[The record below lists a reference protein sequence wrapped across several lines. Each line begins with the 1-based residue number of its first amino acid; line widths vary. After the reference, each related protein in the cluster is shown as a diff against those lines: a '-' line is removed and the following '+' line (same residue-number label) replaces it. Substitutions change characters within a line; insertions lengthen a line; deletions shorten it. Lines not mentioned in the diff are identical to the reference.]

1 MFNNEIRFKFNEKK
15 TTQAASLFLKK
26 NGGEMSYMK
35 LIKLLY
41 LADREALML
50 WERPL
55 TGDTYFSM
63 KRGPVLSN
71 VLDIISN
78 GGDPE
83 NSSYW
88 YKYISQ
94 PKNYNVELKE
104 KELPETDTLS
114 QREMDLID
122 ELSEKFKD
130 FDRWDM
136 VKFCHDFL
144 PEWEDVGDTRK
155 SIEISNILKEV
166 DKSPDEIKAI
176 EEEVSNL
183 NYIEKILSI
192 DD

>member
-1 MFNNEIRFKFNEKK
+1 MLNNEIKFKFNEKK
-15 TTQAASLFLKK
+15 TTQAASLFLEKS
-26 NGGEMSYMK
+26 GGKMSYMK

-78 GGDPE
+78 GDDPE

-88 YKYISQ
+88 YKYIRQ
-94 PKNYNVELKE
+94 PKKYNVELKE
-104 KELPETDTLS
+104 KELPETDILS

-136 VKFCHDFL
+136 VKICHDFL
-144 PEWEDVGDTRK
+144 PEWEDVGGTRK

-166 DKSPDEIKAI
+166 DKSDDEIKAI

-183 NYIEKILSI
+183 NYVKDILSI

>member
-1 MFNNEIRFKFNEKK
+1 MSNNEIKFKFNEKK

-26 NGGEMSYMK
+26 NGGKMSYMK

-63 KRGPVLSN
+63 KHGPILSN

-88 YKYISQ
+88 YKHIDQ
-94 PKNYNVELKE
+94 PKDYDVGL

-114 QREMDLID
+114 QREIDLID

-136 VKFCHDFL
+136 VKLCHEIL
-144 PEWEDVGDTRK
+144 PEWEDVENARK
-155 SIEISNILKEV
+155 LIEISNILKEV
-166 DKSPDEIKAI
+166 NKSPDEIKAI

-183 NYIEKILSI
+183 NYIEEILSI